1 MTIDNKNWRARDD
14 RMPGS
19 NTFTVTGVVPT
30 GASNDIPTLAL
41 SGKPSAAGQLNL
53 ELSYSEEGIGLQV
66 LGEAQVTY
74 AQPSVATITSVR
86 VYHNDQLLVC
96 IDDVEVTH

>member
-14 RMPGS
+14 RMPGV
-19 NTFTVTGVVPT
+19 NTFTVTGIVPT
-30 GASNDIPTLAL
+30 SASNDIPTLAL

-53 ELSYSEEGIGLQV
+53 ELSYSKEGFGLQV
-66 LGEAQVTY
+66 LGEARVTY
-74 AQPSVATITSVR
+74 AQPSDATITTVH
-86 VYHNDQLLVC
+86 VYQNDQLLVC